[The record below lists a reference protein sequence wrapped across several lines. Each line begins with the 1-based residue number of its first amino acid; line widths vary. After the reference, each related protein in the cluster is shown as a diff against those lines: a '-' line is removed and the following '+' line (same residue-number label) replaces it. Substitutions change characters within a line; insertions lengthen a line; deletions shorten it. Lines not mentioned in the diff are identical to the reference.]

1 MQIMF
6 GKVPQDD
13 MDDTSIFN
21 NFVIS
26 EQEHYYYSLTAG
38 SEAFIIEDT
47 CGRSIVLGL
56 EDLKG
61 LMDAL
66 TILDIKSRTVL
77 MARKDLEDLD
87 SDKVYAI

>member
-6 GKVPQDD
+6 GRVPEEE

-21 NFVIS
+21 DFCVT
-26 EQEHYYYSLTAG
+26 EKEHYYYSLTIC

-47 CGRSIVLGL
+47 CGRSIVFGL

-61 LMDAL
+61 LLEAL
-66 TILDIKSRTVL
+66 TILDVKSRAVVN
-77 MARKDLEDLD
+77 ARNSSEELN
-87 SDKVYAI
+87 SNKVYTV

>member
-6 GKVPQDD
+6 GRVPQVE

-21 NFVIS
+21 DFVIS

-56 EDLKG
+56 EDLKD
-61 LMDAL
+61 LIEAL
-66 TILDIKSRTVL
+66 TILDVKSRAVL
-77 MARKDLEDLD
+77 LARKDLEELT